1 MNFYENTL
9 TENTAKTLITVRAV
23 NKFIFYFYIRE
34 EKNIMKKIIS
44 VFLIFVFILTMLSL
58 VSCGGEQNADKPT
71 ENKSNQDLNP
81 DEGSEPGDELGEETT
96 ENDIFNMK
104 MRENTKDGL
113 PEINFGGEVFTILQ
127 RTEWNYEFLAESES
141 GDVVNDAVYKRNLTV
156 EERFNVKLN
165 PIDVMGGWN
174 EQDIYLK
181 KVRNSVSAGDDEFQL
196 LAGYAAYMP
205 KLQTGG
211 YLINLHELPHVDFDK
226 AWWSTDLK
234 DNFTIN
240 GKMYFATGD
249 ISLSLWEDILAVYF
263 NKQMIADYQIE
274 TPYELVRSGKWTLDK
289 LNEICKNV
297 YIDVDGDGK
306 PSEKADIF
314 GYATDTT
321 NFVDGLFGAFD
332 SPVIKKDENGVPY
345 HAQNT
350 EKMVEIVDKVY
361 EFLWE
366 NPGVYANPESSP
378 GPVNLYRYIFEEDR
392 AMFLPELLGNAQAL
406 RGMDTDFGIVP
417 YPKWNEQQENYLTTS
432 VAYFSMFCVPTTVQN
447 IEMAGIITEAL
458 CAESYKKVIPA
469 FYEVALK
476 SKYSRDDE
484 SAEMIDI
491 IRSGLTF
498 DFGKIYVTELAYSMN
513 ILRDLMS
520 NKKHEFVSTFEKAEK
535 SYNKALDKLL
545 ATFE

>member
-1 MNFYENTL
+1 
-9 TENTAKTLITVRAV
+9 
-23 NKFIFYFYIRE
+23 
-34 EKNIMKKIIS
+34 MKKIIS
-44 VFLIFVFILTMLSL
+44 VFMIFIIPAVILTLFI
-58 VSCGGEQNADKPT
+58 SCGGEKNGGGDKAA
-71 ENKSNQDLNP
+71 ENITDSVLEENGGGN
-81 DEGSEPGDELGEETT
+81 SAEETT
-96 ENDIFNMK
+96 ENDIYNMK
-104 MRENTKDGL
+104 LRENAKDGL
-113 PEINFGGEVFTILQ
+113 PEMNFGGAAFTILQ
-127 RTEWNYEFLAESES
+127 RTEWNYEFFAESET
-141 GDVVNDAVYKRNLTV
+141 GDGVNDAVYKRNITV

-174 EQDIYLK
+174 EQDIFLK
-181 KVRNSVSAGDDEFQL
+181 KVKNSVSAGDDEFQL

-211 YLINLHELPHVDFDK
+211 YLINLHELPNVDFDK

-240 GKMYFATGD
+240 GKMFFATGD
-249 ISLSLWEDILAVYF
+249 LSLSLWEDILAIYF
-263 NKQMIADYQIE
+263 NKQMIANYQIE
-274 TPYELVRSGKWTLDK
+274 TPYELVRSGKWTIDK
-289 LNEICKNV
+289 LNEICRNV
-297 YIDVDGDGK
+297 SVDVDADGK
-306 PSEKADIF
+306 PSEKSDIF

-321 NFVDGLFGAFD
+321 NFVDGWFGAFD
-332 SPVIKKDENGVPY
+332 CPVIKKDETGVPY

-350 EKMVEIVDKVY
+350 EKMADIVGKIY

-366 NPGVYANPESSP
+366 NPGVYANKESSP

-447 IEMAGIITEAL
+447 LEMTGIITEAL

-469 FYEVALK
+469 FYDVSLK
-476 SKYSRDDE
+476 TKLARDDE

-491 IRSGLTF
+491 IRNGLTF
-498 DFGKIYVTELAYSMN
+498 DFGKVYVTELAYSMN

-520 NKKHEFVSTFEKAEK
+520 NKKNDFVSTFEKSEK
-535 SYNKALDKLL
+535 SYNKALEKLL